1 MLDIVYGYQ
10 NLLANI
16 DTYIEESKFKKE
28 YLIEQLGVSRA
39 TFYNKI
45 KKKNFTIY
53 EMVIL
58 STILFPEEAK
68 AFEIKEGLRESREDS
83 KAGRTSKHETVMADV
98 REKLLTWK

>member
-1 MLDIVYGYQ
+1 MLDIVYRYQ

-16 DTYIEESKFKKE
+16 GSYIDNSKFKKD

-45 KKKNFTIY
+45 KKKNFTID

-58 STILFPEEAK
+58 SKILFPEEAK
-68 AFEIKEGLRESREDS
+68 AFEIREALRESREDS
-83 KAGRTSKHETVMADV
+83 KNGKIKSHKDVMKDV
-98 REKLLTWK
+98 RKKLRA